1 MAVIGLS
8 GSPSN
13 SAPRRR
19 TLFSQKGDG
28 QNANKWLS
36 YRLIRPA
43 YNCMEGTSR
52 IEAALVYFTDG
63 TNESEPPP
71 AFIAEK
77 WKPVPPDTVEHMFM
91 QQVCAWKR

>member
-1 MAVIGLS
+1 
-8 GSPSN
+8 
-13 SAPRRR
+13 
-19 TLFSQKGDG
+19 
-28 QNANKWLS
+28 
-36 YRLIRPA
+36 
-43 YNCMEGTSR
+43 MEGTSR